1 MFNIDHSPR
10 RFLTT
15 GRQTRKTDS
24 LLAKTGDYT
33 QNPCWKVSECNG
45 DITTTNRTQR
55 RPHSAIIIAHIK
67 QSHSI
72 YALCHSRGSELLTYF
87 MNDLLPN
94 LVFKEFWTHRWQFG
108 MQPSRVTIPLL
119 RWE

>member
-1 MFNIDHSPR
+1 MHLQRLTDTNANRLHR
-10 RFLTT
+10 RDWAASQVARAGKNGLP
-15 GRQTRKTDS
+15 GVK
-24 LLAKTGDYT
+24 
-33 QNPCWKVSECNG
+33 ECNG

-55 RPHSAIIIAHIK
+55 RPHSAIIIAHITH
-67 QSHSI
+67 SHSI

-87 MNDLLPN
+87 MNDFLPN

>member
-1 MFNIDHSPR
+1 M
-10 RFLTT
+10 FLTSPYID
-15 GRQTRKTDS
+15 QAITRFDRWS
-24 LLAKTGDYT
+24 LS
-33 QNPCWKVSECNG
+33 VIG